1 MLHDLNLNSQV
12 RDVLGNVAFIP
23 QVIPDVAIPSGKVSV
38 DEDFAV

>member
-12 RDVLGNVAFIP
+12 RDVLGNVAFRR
-23 QVIPDVAIPSGKVSV
+23 VIPDVAIPSGKVSV